1 MQCRVKFLI
10 LATVLL
16 VLTLVSSLPMTATIS
31 TSSVT
36 SRVSTAAAG
45 GEEAIL
51 FSKDADAIR
60 GVVMA
65 YWKAFNAYDIDKV
78 LSYLEE
84 GWRQQ
89 DEGNLRQ
96 EISQLKNG
104 FLFIKNV
111 KLKVSEESPPAP
123 IGDGEA
129 EMMVRLQTPVG
140 FTHDYFRLIKI
151 GDEWKIN
158 FSEQRN

>member
-1 MQCRVKFLI
+1 MQCRVKLLI
-10 LATVLL
+10 LAAVLL
-16 VLTLVSSLPMTATIS
+16 LLTLVSSLPMSAIISSTTA
-31 TSSVT
+31 T
-36 SRVSTAAAG
+36 SRVSTAAAS
-45 GEEAIL
+45 GEAAIL
-51 FSKDADAIR
+51 SPKDTNAVR
-60 GVVMA
+60 GAVMA

-78 LSYLEE
+78 LSYLED

-89 DEGNLRQ
+89 DEGNLRR

-111 KLKVSEESPPAP
+111 KLRVSEESPPAP

-140 FTHDYFRLIKI
+140 FTHDYFRLVKI
-151 GDEWKIN
+151 GDKWKIN
-158 FSEQRN
+158 FSEQR